1 MAVIALIQKL
11 FPTLN
16 LRNSNGLTDFSKQVY
31 DRFFEI
37 LVEESGH
44 TIQRADSLEEYQSK
58 NYPAPPDLVICTP
71 IPEIGNVAPGFEA
84 LQAIRDAFGDTPVVV
99 WSNRDEAA
107 IKKAVLEDYKAVRYY
122 MGTLLEAGDDIA
134 DMVLEYTRR

>member
-16 LRNSNGLTDFSKQVY
+16 YSTSKNLSGFSKQVY

-44 TIQRADSLEEYQSK
+44 TLQKADSLEEYQGQ
-58 NYPAPPDLVICTP
+58 NFPPPDLVICTP
-71 IPEIGNVAPGFEA
+71 IPEIGNVAPGLA
-84 LQAIRDAFGDTPVVV
+84 DLRQIRDTFPDTPLVV

-107 IKKAVLEDYKAVRYY
+107 IKKTVLEDYKAVRYY
-122 MGTLLEAGDDIA
+122 TGNLLEAGDDIA
-134 DMVLEYTRR
+134 DMALEYTRR